1 MLARAG
7 DYQDFSATTATY
19 TVGKLSDMAIDYVIP
34 GPVPN
39 MTNATDGMFRTGK
52 ESIKTYTTNQVK
64 NTVSSQL
71 NHDNDK

>member
-1 MLARAG
+1 
-7 DYQDFSATTATY
+7 
-19 TVGKLSDMAIDYVIP
+19 MAIDHVIP

-39 MTNATDGMFRTGK
+39 MTNATDGMFRTRK